1 MRIYIAA
8 IIKDE
13 CSSLLEWI
21 AYHRVLGVDGFII
34 ADNGSRDGSREL
46 LSSLARLDIVT
57 TFDQPT
63 LVNQKPQ

>member
-1 MRIYIAA
+1 MDIFFLLDDNLKLYIAT

-46 LSSLARLDIVT
+46 LLSLAR
-57 TFDQPT
+57 
-63 LVNQKPQ
+63 